1 MDKAVFHQRFRS
13 ARRRLLALAAAGA
26 TLWVAAVTAGA
37 QTFSAAASA
46 AWDALP
52 LSVLRWELGDLRRE
66 DDPMSAAAML
76 AISQSPLL
84 LSAKEEV
91 ADLWSREEGDQPAPE
106 DPPEP
111 PTVTRPVTET
121 PVETPLPS
129 TDNGVPARTLVPSG
143 PSGYTVAG
151 KVYISNATGYGLSL
165 QELTE
170 KPAAVL
176 GTGSG
181 EPQILIVH
189 THGSESY
196 TPAEGTD
203 ITYTGDHRTTDTR
216 CNVVRVG
223 DEMAQAF
230 AAAGI
235 PVLHDRSMYDYPS
248 YSGAYDRS
256 LEAVERYLREY
267 PSIRFVLDVHRDA
280 VQDGEGNQYKVVSVV
295 DEGTAAQLTL
305 VVGSDGTGLT
315 HPNWRENL
323 KLAVRLQEDALE
335 QYPTLMRPILLRNSR
350 YNQHVVPGSLLLEVG
365 AAGNSP
371 EEAALAGR
379 LFAQRMAE
387 VLQARSK

>member
-1 MDKAVFHQRFRS
+1 M
-13 ARRRLLALAAAGA
+13 AAAA
-26 TLWVAAVTAGA
+26 
-37 QTFSAAASA
+37 
-46 AWDALP
+46 
-52 LSVLRWELGDLRRE
+52 R
-66 DDPMSAAAML
+66 L

-196 TPAEGTD
+196 TPPEGTD
-203 ITYTGDHRTTDTR
+203 IAYTGDHRTTDTTLYWFPSPSCTASR
-216 CNVVRVG
+216 WTSSTKRMEG
-223 DEMAQAF
+223 YS
-230 AAAGI
+230 
-235 PVLHDRSMYDYPS
+235 LRYRSTAS
-248 YSGAYDRS
+248 RERS
-256 LEAVERYLREY
+256 
-267 PSIRFVLDVHRDA
+267 
-280 VQDGEGNQYKVVSVV
+280 
-295 DEGTAAQLTL
+295 
-305 VVGSDGTGLT
+305 
-315 HPNWRENL
+315 
-323 KLAVRLQEDALE
+323 
-335 QYPTLMRPILLRNSR
+335 
-350 YNQHVVPGSLLLEVG
+350 
-365 AAGNSP
+365 
-371 EEAALAGR
+371 
-379 LFAQRMAE
+379 
-387 VLQARSK
+387 